1 MSKRNGRAR
10 SALKKWVGLRSPSG
24 DGARLLIIKYHRAEK
39 HPDRGSGGR
48 TLEEFEW
55 QIELL
60 GSVFNTLTVA
70 EAAERIRNETL
81 PERALCITFDDGY
94 ADNFVTALPILERYG
109 LKATFFVPSGLIEQ
123 SIMWSDQIANAFA
136 AAGEEG
142 LPSIRNYLADAG
154 MPVRFP
160 ELMAKLKYMSTDAQ
174 ETIVRGLSAFG
185 ETESESSQLMSADQ
199 VRGLAERGME
209 VGGHTVN
216 HTILTN
222 ASDELA
228 RDEITNCKTQLE
240 AIIGQPVRSF
250 AFPNGRR
257 DQDYS
262 ERDVA
267 IVREAGFAAAVNT
280 EFGLARGGDQVY
292 ELPRIPQYF
301 ITPLRLFRV
310 YA

>member
-1 MSKRNGRAR
+1 MSKSNGRAR
-10 SALKKWVGLRSPSG
+10 TALKKWVDLRSPSG
-24 DGARLLIIKYHRAEK
+24 DDGRLLIIKYHRAEK
-39 HPDRGSGGR
+39 SAHQGSGGR
-48 TLEEFEW
+48 TLEEFEA

-70 EAAERIRNETL
+70 DAAQRIRTGTL

-94 ADNFVTALPILERYG
+94 ADNYVTALPILERYG

-123 SIMWSDQIANAFA
+123 PIMWSDQIANAFA
-136 AAGEEG
+136 TAAEDG
-142 LPSIRNYLADAG
+142 LPQMRNYLADAG

-160 ELMAKLKYMSTDAQ
+160 DLMAKLKYMSVDAQ
-174 ETIVRGLSAFG
+174 ETIVRGLSKFG
-185 ETESESSQLMSADQ
+185 NIESDSCQLMSADQ
-199 VRGLAERGME
+199 VRGLVARGME

-228 RDEITNCKTQLE
+228 YDEIKNCKLQLE
-240 AIIGQPVRSF
+240 VIIGEPVQSF
-250 AFPNGRR
+250 AYPNGRR

-262 ERDVA
+262 ERDVG
-267 IVREAGFAAAVNT
+267 IVRDAGFAAAVNT
-280 EFGLARGGDQVY
+280 EFGLARGGDHVY

-310 YA
+310 YT